1 MISILIPIYNWDTT
15 TLINSLVKQG
25 NSINVPYEI
34 IAIDDFSNSAHDEM
48 NFSMNHY
55 DFVEVYRNEKNLGR
69 SRTRNLLAEKS
80 QYNWLIFIDADSFV
94 DEKFL
99 VNYVK
104 EIHKGEADVICGG
117 TIYSPTPPS
126 KPEYKLHWNYGST
139 REVKSAKLRNDLG
152 FKSFTSNNFAVSSM
166 TFATNQFDESITEY
180 GHEDT
185 LLGKQLAKSGA
196 KISHIDNPVKHLGL
210 ETNEVFLGKSEK
222 AIENLVKLFKEGKL
236 DAEDVTLLTPGLRR
250 KAVINVL
257 GKFSKSFWKKR
268 ALDKGCLLSSD
279 VYCHSILVSGLVKH
293 K

>member
-1 MISILIPIYNWDTT
+1 MISILIPIYNWDAT

-34 IAIDDFSNSAHDEM
+34 IAIDDFSNSPHDEM

-104 EIHKGEADVICGG
+104 EIQKSEANVICGG
-117 TIYSPTPPS
+117 TIYSTTPPS
-126 KPEYKLHWNYGST
+126 KSEYKLHWNYGT
-139 REVKSAKLRNDLG
+139 KREVKSAKIRSESG
-152 FKSFTSNNFAVSSM
+152 FKSFTSNNFAIASM

-196 KISHIDNPVKHLGL
+196 RISHIDNPVKHLGI
-210 ETNEVFLGKSEK
+210 ETNEVFLGKSVK
-222 AIENLVKLFKEGKL
+222 AVENLVKLFKEGKL
-236 DAEDVTLLTPGLRR
+236 NTEDVTLLTHHFKR
-250 KAVINVL
+250 KTIINMF
-257 GKFSKSFWKKR
+257 GKYSKEFARKR
-268 ALDKGCLLSSD
+268 ALNNGCLFGFDLYRLI
-279 VYCHSILVSGLVKH
+279 VLTEKFVE
-293 K
+293 

>member
-1 MISILIPIYNWDTT
+1 MISILIPIYNWDAT

-34 IAIDDFSNSAHDEM
+34 IAIDDFSNSPHDEM

-80 QYNWLIFIDADSFV
+80 QYNWLIFIDADSWV
-94 DEKFL
+94 DDKFL

-104 EIHKGEADVICGG
+104 EIQKGEADVICGG

-126 KPEYKLHWNYGST
+126 KLEYRLHWNYGT
-139 REVKSAKLRNDLG
+139 KREMKSAEVRSKLG
-152 FKSFTSNNFAVSSM
+152 FKSFASNNFCINSM

-185 LLGKQLAKSGA
+185 LLGKQLEKSGA
-196 KISHIDNPVKHLGL
+196 RISHIDNPVKHLGI
-210 ETNEVFLGKSEK
+210 ETNEVFLEKSVK
-222 AIENLVKLFKEGKL
+222 AVENLVTLYKNGKL
-236 DAEDVTLLTPGLRR
+236 NAEDVTLLTHHLKR
-250 KAVINVL
+250 KTIINMF
-257 GKFSKSFWKKR
+257 GKYSKEFAKKR
-268 ALDKGCLLSSD
+268 ALNKGCLFGFDLYRLIVLTEKMKD
-279 VYCHSILVSGLVKH
+279 
-293 K
+293 